1 MQDLKFMQAAAT
13 ASGQGFG
20 TPGSGQHW
28 RFQQQHHSSNSPT
41 PQATPQLLAQG
52 MVQGHM
58 QRSSSAEHQ
67 QNYQRGS
74 SPQIQ
79 QLPAM
84 SLPGAARGQGEQQ
97 YGVDEGLQRKGSS
110 EPVPDGR
117 ASDAQ

>member
-1 MQDLKFMQAAAT
+1 MQAAAA

-20 TPGSGQHW
+20 TPASGQPW
-28 RFQQQHHSSNSPT
+28 RFQQQHHTSNSPT

-58 QRSSSAEHQ
+58 HRSGSAEHEHNFQ
-67 QNYQRGS
+67 GGS
-74 SPQIQ
+74 SSQFQ

-97 YGVDEGLQRKGSS
+97 YGVEEGLQRKGSCES
-110 EPVPDGR
+110 APDGR
-117 ASDAQ
+117 ATDAQ